1 MRQVRLGQTD
11 LQVSRIAFGTWAFG
25 GDWGASDLQDSKD
38 SIHRALELGINLF
51 DTAQGYGF
59 GVAEQVLGEA
69 LRERTRREDVV
80 IATKGGLHMEGGR
93 RVRDASGRWLRAGV
107 EASLRSLG
115 TDYIDIYQVHWPDLH
130 TPPEETAEVLGE
142 LVREGKIRHAGVS
155 NYDVDQ
161 IAALGRYGRVDTLQP
176 PYHLFRREIEDKV
189 LPYTAEHD
197 IGVLIYGPLAH
208 GLLAGRM
215 TPSTTFEPDDWRSKS
230 PDFSGETFRRN
241 LAVVERLKGF
251 ARQRDVSLP
260 ELAVAWTLAHPGV
273 HVEIVGARR
282 RPTSSSPDPTSSR
295 SRRSSRMPC
304 PCGARTPKTGREEQW
319 HGDGDPEPRGGR
331 GQSGKDPDR
340 PCARRPRLAANL
352 PGRAGVV
359 GGDGGGHLRDPQP
372 QPGPHRDPHRQLPG
386 PGHLRRLR
394 LPARRRGRERP
405 AHLHGVHLRRHARGA
420 RRLAAGS
427 GIPEAADRRHLRLRR
442 ADRGGGQAGG
452 AVADRP
458 APAPLHHARR
468 DRAGRRRRLRL
479 RGAGERGLRLQRA
492 VHSQR
497 ALAHQPGRDR
507 GAARHPRA
515 ARARAVD
522 RHPRRSAVRHR
533 GTARPATADRR
544 RRRLVPGGR
553 RPAHAL
559 GLLAGNRG
567 VAHPAADRHPGAVAD
582 DPARPDPRPDAGAG
596 PPVHRAELDAP
607 VRRRPDRSARPPPQL
622 APRDRD

>member
-142 LVREGKIRHAGVS
+142 LAREGKI
-155 NYDVDQ
+155 
-161 IAALGRYGRVDTLQP
+161 
-176 PYHLFRREIEDKV
+176 

-251 ARQRDVSLP
+251 ARERDVSLP
-260 ELAVAWTLAHPGV
+260 ELAAAL
-273 HVEIVGARR
+273 EL
-282 RPTSSSPDPTSSR
+282 
-295 SRRSSRMPC
+295 
-304 PCGARTPKTGREEQW
+304 TGSDLQQIEAIFADAVPVR
-319 HGDGDPEPRGGR
+319 
-331 GQSGKDPDR
+331 
-340 PCARRPRLAANL
+340 
-352 PGRAGVV
+352 
-359 GGDGGGHLRDPQP
+359 
-372 QPGPHRDPHRQLPG
+372 GPH
-386 PGHLRRLR
+386 
-394 LPARRRGRERP
+394 
-405 AHLHGVHLRRHARGA
+405 
-420 RRLAAGS
+420 
-427 GIPEAADRRHLRLRR
+427 PEDR
-442 ADRGGGQAGG
+442 
-452 AVADRP
+452 
-458 APAPLHHARR
+458 
-468 DRAGRRRRLRL
+468 
-479 RGAGERGLRLQRA
+479 
-492 VHSQR
+492 
-497 ALAHQPGRDR
+497 
-507 GAARHPRA
+507 
-515 ARARAVD
+515 
-522 RHPRRSAVRHR
+522 
-533 GTARPATADRR
+533 
-544 RRRLVPGGR
+544 
-553 RPAHAL
+553 
-559 GLLAGNRG
+559 
-567 VAHPAADRHPGAVAD
+567 
-582 DPARPDPRPDAGAG
+582 
-596 PPVHRAELDAP
+596 
-607 VRRRPDRSARPPPQL
+607 
-622 APRDRD
+622 

>member
-115 TDYIDIYQVHWPDLH
+115 TDYID
-130 TPPEETAEVLGE
+130 
-142 LVREGKIRHAGVS
+142 
-155 NYDVDQ
+155 VDQ

-230 PDFSGETFRRN
+230 PDFSGETCRRN

-251 ARQRDVSLP
+251 ARERDVSLP

-273 HVEIVGARR
+273 HVAIVGARR
-282 RPTSSSPDPTSSR
+282 PS
-295 SRRSSRMPC
+295 
-304 PCGARTPKTGREEQW
+304 
-319 HGDGDPEPRGGR
+319 
-331 GQSGKDPDR
+331 
-340 PCARRPRLAANL
+340 
-352 PGRAGVV
+352 
-359 GGDGGGHLRDPQP
+359 
-372 QPGPHRDPHRQLPG
+372 QL
-386 PGHLRRLR
+386 
-394 LPARRRGRERP
+394 
-405 AHLHGVHLRRHARGA
+405 
-420 RRLAAGS
+420 
-427 GIPEAADRRHLRLRR
+427 D
-442 ADRGGGQAGG
+442 
-452 AVADRP
+452 
-458 APAPLHHARR
+458 
-468 DRAGRRRRLRL
+468 
-479 RGAGERGLRLQRA
+479 
-492 VHSQR
+492 
-497 ALAHQPGRDR
+497 
-507 GAARHPRA
+507 
-515 ARARAVD
+515 
-522 RHPRRSAVRHR
+522 
-533 GTARPATADRR
+533 GTA
-544 RRRLVPGGR
+544 
-553 RPAHAL
+553 
-559 GLLAGNRG
+559 
-567 VAHPAADRHPGAVAD
+567 PAADLELTGSDLQQIEAIFADAV
-582 DPARPDPRPDAGAG
+582 
-596 PPVHRAELDAP
+596 P
-607 VRRRPDRSARPPPQL
+607 VRGPHPEDR
-622 APRDRD
+622 

>member
-142 LVREGKIRHAGVS
+142 LAREGKIRHVGVS

-251 ARQRDVSLP
+251 ARERDVSLP

-273 HVEIVGARR
+273 HVAIVGARR
-282 RPTSSSPDPTSSR
+282 PSQLDGTAPAADLEL
-295 SRRSSRMPC
+295 
-304 PCGARTPKTGREEQW
+304 TGSDLQQIEAIFADAVPVRGP
-319 HGDGDPEPRGGR
+319 HPE
-331 GQSGKDPDR
+331 
-340 PCARRPRLAANL
+340 
-352 PGRAGVV
+352 
-359 GGDGGGHLRDPQP
+359 
-372 QPGPHRDPHRQLPG
+372 PGPHRDPHRQLPG

-533 GTARPATADRR
+533 GTARPPTADRR